1 MTIKQWLAVGG
12 VAALLSGCGAMP
24 YQPAPN
30 EVMAPVRF
38 LGLGRP
44 LMCKDG
50 KVYSLNTVANT
61 NVVNVP
67 AGQRISFG
75 ASIRSEGYNVVYTCG
90 AWLGF
95 VPEAGRSYVA
105 NSGLAGGGRCF
116 TELVRED
123 AAKDTGVSVEP
134 SIRPSAC
141 VAPVAA
147 AAVASAPK

>member
-1 MTIKQWLAVGG
+1 MTIKQWLGVG
-12 VAALLSGCGAMP
+12 VAVALLSGCGAMP

-50 KVYSLNTVANT
+50 KVYSLNAVDNS
-61 NVVNVP
+61 NVVKVP
-67 AGQRISFG
+67 VGQRISFG

-95 VPEAGRSYVA
+95 VPEAGRSYIA

-141 VAPVAA
+141 AAPVAA
-147 AAVASAPK
+147 AVTASAPR

>member
-1 MTIKQWLAVGG
+1 MMIKQWLIAGG
-12 VAALLSGCGAMP
+12 VVALLSGCGAMP

-38 LGLGRP
+38 LGLGSP

-50 KVYSLNTVANT
+50 KVYSLTTVANT

-67 AGQRISFG
+67 VGQRISFG
-75 ASIRSEGYNVVYTCG
+75 ANIRSEGYNVVYTCG

-105 NSGLAGGGRCF
+105 NSGLASAGRCF

-147 AAVASAPK
+147 AAAASAPK

>member
-1 MTIKQWLAVGG
+1 MTIKQWLGAGMVM
-12 VAALLSGCGAMP
+12 ALVSGCGALP

-38 LGLGRP
+38 LGLGSP

-50 KVYSLNTVANT
+50 KVYSLSTVADT
-61 NVVNVP
+61 NVVKVP
-67 AGQRISFG
+67 VGQRISFG
-75 ASIRSEGYNVVYTCG
+75 ASIRSEGYNVVYTCN

-95 VPEAGRSYVA
+95 LPEADRSYVA
-105 NSGLAGGGRCF
+105 NSGLASSGRCF

-123 AAKDTGVSVEP
+123 ALKDTGVSVEP

-141 VAPVAA
+141 VAPLAA
-147 AAVASAPK
+147 AAPK